1 MLTIRFDRL
10 PIDANTLFL
19 DAGAGFG
26 RHAYE
31 AARRGATV
39 VALDYGHDEVTATR
53 NTFAAMAMAGEIDV
67 ARFGGAIRGDATRL
81 PFADAAFDCVVTS
94 EVLEHIHDDEAAL
107 RELVRVLKPGGTF
120 AATVPSWF
128 PEKINWLLSDEYHA
142 PFVVGGHVRI
152 YDKQEL
158 HDKIEQGGLTITGT
172 HRSHGLHSPY
182 WWLRCAVGPAR
193 EDHPLVNAYKK
204 LLEWD
209 IMRAPVVTRTLDT
222 ALSPLIGKSYVVYAN
237 KPVIN
242 GAGSNSARS
251 AVAMSTAT
259 TATSPTQL
267 TSQLTAQLTIQSLPS
282 RDELRTTAKWI
293 ASLQLPNGMIPWF
306 VGGHCDPWNHVE
318 TAMALD
324 VMGLHHEARQAY
336 EWLMH
341 TQRVDGSWHNYYNS
355 DGSIKESKLDSNVC
369 AYVGAGVWHHWQC
382 ADDLSTIER
391 FWPMVER
398 ATEFVLNM
406 RRKDGTVLWAKEV
419 DAEPWSYAL
428 LTGSSSIR
436 HSLHCAANVAALL
449 GEPRPLWRAA
459 ADAIDAVINHS
470 PHSFEPKERWAMDW
484 YYPVLAGALID
495 DAAKLR
501 LANGWETFYLSD
513 HGIRCVSDEPWV
525 TASETAECAIA
536 YSAIGDDATAHEL
549 LALTNQH
556 RNGDGSYLTGIVY
569 PQRIAFPAMEVSA
582 YTGAAVILAADAQL
596 AISPAHKLFT
606 HH

>member
-1 MLTIRFDRL
+1 MLTIRFDHL
-10 PIDANTLFL
+10 PINNDTLFL

-39 VALDYGHDEVTATR
+39 VALDFGHDEVTATR
-53 NTFAAMAMAGEIDV
+53 NTFAAMAMAGEIDS

-81 PFADAAFDCVVTS
+81 PFADGAFDCVVTS
-94 EVLEHIHDDEAAL
+94 EVLEHIHEDVAAL

-128 PEKINWLLSDEYHA
+128 PEKINWMLSDEYHA
-142 PFVVGGHVRI
+142 PFVEGGHVRI
-152 YDKQEL
+152 YSSAEL
-158 HDKIEQGGLTITGT
+158 RGKITAQGLAITGS

-182 WWLRCAVGPAR
+182 WWLRCAVGPTR
-193 EDHPLVNAYKK
+193 ESHPLVKPYKK

-209 IMRAPVVTRTLDT
+209 IMKAPLITRALDS
-222 ALSPLIGKSYVVYAN
+222 ALSPAIGKSYVVYAEKPTA
-237 KPVIN
+237 KPVDTF
-242 GAGSNSARS
+242 ATTSR
-251 AVAMSTAT
+251 AT
-259 TATSPTQL
+259 TALRT
-267 TSQLTAQLTIQSLPS
+267 PS
-282 RDELRTTAKWI
+282 RDELRTTAQWI

-306 VGGHCDPWNHVE
+306 RGGHCDPWNHVE

-324 VMGLHHEARQAY
+324 VMGMHEEARRAY

-341 TQRVDGSWHNYYNS
+341 TQRHDGSWHNYYLS
-355 DGSIKESKLDSNVC
+355 DGTVKESKLDSNVC
-369 AYVGAGVWHHWQC
+369 AYVAAGVWHHWQC
-382 ADDLSTIER
+382 ADDLASVER

-398 ATEFVLNM
+398 AMEFVLNM
-406 RRKDGTVLWAKEV
+406 RRKDGTILWAKEV
-419 DAEPWSYAL
+419 DSEPWSYAL

-470 PHSFEPKERWAMDW
+470 PTSFEPKERWAMDW
-484 YYPVLAGALID
+484 YYPVLGGALID
-495 DAAKLR
+495 DAAKVR
-501 LANGWETFYLSD
+501 LNDDWERFFLPEL
-513 HGIRCVSDEPWV
+513 GIKCVNDEPWI

-536 YSAIGDDATAHEL
+536 YSAIGDQQTASDL
-549 LALTNQH
+549 LALTGAH
-556 RNGDGSYLTGIVY
+556 RNVDGSYLTGIVY
-569 PQRIAFPAMEVSA
+569 PQRIAFPADEVSA
-582 YTGAAVILAADAQL
+582 YTGAAVILAADAQMAL
-596 AISPAHKLFT
+596 SPAHKLFT

>member
-10 PIDANTLFL
+10 PITEATLFL

-39 VALDYGHDEVTATR
+39 VALDFGHDEVTATR

-81 PFADAAFDCVVTS
+81 PFADASFDCVVTS
-94 EVLEHIHDDEAAL
+94 EVLEHIHDDVAAL
-107 RELVRVLKPGGTF
+107 RELSRVLKPGGTF
-120 AATVPSWF
+120 AATVPSWL
-128 PEKINWLLSDEYHA
+128 PEKVNWMLSDEYHA
-142 PFVVGGHVRI
+142 PFVPGGHVRI
-152 YDKQEL
+152 YTSREL
-158 HDKIEQGGLTITGT
+158 RNKITTQGLEPVAA

-193 EDHPLVNAYKK
+193 EDHPLVARYKR
-204 LLEWD
+204 LLERD
-209 IMRAPVVTRTLDT
+209 IIEAPRTTRFADAL
-222 ALSPLIGKSYVVYAN
+222 LSPVIGKSYVVYAEKSSSTVA
-237 KPVIN
+237 KPPKT
-242 GAGSNSARS
+242 SAAS
-251 AVAMSTAT
+251 ALD
-259 TATSPTQL
+259 SPVML
-267 TSQLTAQLTIQSLPS
+267 TSHVRTPTI
-282 RDELRTTAKWI
+282 DELRTTARWI
-293 ASLQLPNGMIPWF
+293 GSLQLPNGMIPWF

-324 VMGLHHEARQAY
+324 VMGMHDHARRAY

-341 TQRVDGSWHNYYNS
+341 TQRPDGSWHNYYSS
-355 DGSIKESKLDSNVC
+355 DGAVKESKLDSNVC
-369 AYVGAGVWHHWQC
+369 AYVGAGIWHHWQC
-382 ADDLSTIER
+382 SDDLASIER

-398 ATEFVLNM
+398 AIEFVLNM
-406 RRKDGTVLWAKEV
+406 RRKDGTILWAKEV
-419 DAEPWSYAL
+419 DDEPWSYSL

-470 PHSFEPKERWAMDW
+470 PSSFEPKERWAMDW
-484 YYPVLAGALID
+484 YYPVLSGALID

-501 LANGWETFYLSD
+501 LNDAWETFYMQD
-513 HGIRCVSDEPWV
+513 HGIRCVSDEPWI

-536 YSAIGDDATAHEL
+536 HSAIGDQQTAHQL
-549 LALTNQH
+549 LSLTSPH
-556 RNGDGSYLTGIVY
+556 RNDDGSYLTGIVY
-569 PQRIAFPAMEVSA
+569 PQRIAFPANEVSA
-582 YTGAAVILAADAQL
+582 YTGAAVILAADAQS
-596 AISPAHKLFT
+596 AISPAHRLFT

>member
-10 PIDANTLFL
+10 PINEHTLFL

-53 NTFAAMAMAGEIDV
+53 NTFAAMAMAGEIDSS
-67 ARFGGAIRGDATRL
+67 RFGGTIRGDATRL

-94 EVLEHIHDDEAAL
+94 EVLEHIHDDRAAL
-107 RELVRVLKPGGTF
+107 SELARVLKPGGTF
-120 AATVPSWF
+120 AATVPSYF
-128 PEKINWLLSDEYHA
+128 PEKINWMLSDEYHA
-142 PFVVGGHVRI
+142 PFVPGGHVRI
-152 YDKQEL
+152 YKASEL
-158 HDKIEQGGLTITGT
+158 RQRLAESGLQLASR

-193 EDHPLVNAYKK
+193 DDQPLVAAYKK

-209 IMRAPVVTRTLDT
+209 IMKAPLITRALDT
-222 ALSPLIGKSYVVYAN
+222 LLSPAIGKSFVQYAT
-237 KPVIN
+237 KPRSNTDSAVN
-242 GAGSNSARS
+242 SSTNSAH
-251 AVAMSTAT
+251 
-259 TATSPTQL
+259 
-267 TSQLTAQLTIQSLPS
+267 TAQRVRTEPFVGVPT
-282 RDELRTTAKWI
+282 RNELHATAAWI
-293 ASLQLPNGMIPWF
+293 ASLQLPSGMIPWF
-306 VGGHCDPWNHVE
+306 SGGHCDPWNHVE

-324 VMGLHHEARQAY
+324 VMGFHSEARRGY
-336 EWLMH
+336 EWLMA
-341 TQRVDGSWHNYYNS
+341 TQRDDGSWHNYYNN
-355 DGSIKESKLDSNVC
+355 DGSIKESKIDSNVC
-369 AYVGAGVWHHWQC
+369 AYVAAGVWHHWQC
-382 ADDLSTIER
+382 SDDLAAVQR

-398 ATEFVLNM
+398 AMTFVLNM
-406 RRKDGTVLWAKEV
+406 RRKDGTILWAKEV
-419 DAEPWSYAL
+419 DTEPWSYAL

-470 PHSFEPKERWAMDW
+470 PNSFEPKDRWAMDW
-484 YYPVLAGALID
+484 YYPVLGGALVGD
-495 DAAKLR
+495 EAKIR
-501 LANGWETFYLSD
+501 LHDQWDSFAMPGC
-513 HGIRCVSDEPWV
+513 GIRCVSDEPWV

-536 YSAIGDDATAHEL
+536 YSAIGDQQTAREL
-549 LALTNQH
+549 LELTSLH
-556 RNGDGSYLTGIVY
+556 RMPDGSYLTGIVY
-569 PQRIAFPAMEVSA
+569 PQRIAFPADEVSA

-596 AISPAHKLFT
+596 QLSPAHRLFT

>member
-10 PIDANTLFL
+10 PITNETLFL

-39 VALDYGHDEVTATR
+39 VALDYGHDEVTGTR
-53 NTFAAMAMAGEIDV
+53 NTFAAMAMAGEIDS

-81 PFADAAFDCVVTS
+81 PFANESFDCVVTS
-94 EVLEHIHDDEAAL
+94 EVLEHIHDDVAAL
-107 RELVRVLKPGGTF
+107 SELVRVLKPGGTF
-120 AATVPSWF
+120 AATVPSWL
-128 PEKINWLLSDEYHA
+128 PEKINWMLSDEYHA

-152 YDKQEL
+152 YTADDL
-158 HDKIEQGGLTITGT
+158 RAKISEQGLRISSQ

-182 WWLRCAVGPAR
+182 WWLRCAVGPAN
-193 EDHPLVNAYKK
+193 DSHPLVKPYKK

-209 IMRAPVVTRTLDT
+209 IMRAPVVTRALDA
-222 ALSPLIGKSYVVYAN
+222 ALSPMIGKSYVVYAD
-237 KPVIN
+237 KP
-242 GAGSNSARS
+242 AATHQPATSR
-251 AVAMSTAT
+251 AT
-259 TATSPTQL
+259 TSHVSAHVSAHLPTRDQL
-267 TSQLTAQLTIQSLPS
+267 RDTA
-282 RDELRTTAKWI
+282 RWI
-293 ASLQLPNGMIPWF
+293 ASLQLPTGMIPWF

-324 VMGLHHEARQAY
+324 VMGLHDEARHAY

-341 TQRVDGSWHNYYNS
+341 TQRADGAWHNYYEC
-355 DGSIKESKLDSNVC
+355 DGSVKDAKLDSNVC

-382 ADDLSTIER
+382 ADDLAAVER

-406 RRKDGTVLWAKEV
+406 RRKDGTVLWAKEA
-419 DAEPWSYAL
+419 DGEPWSYAL
-428 LTGSSSIR
+428 LTGCSSIR
-436 HSLHCAANVAALL
+436 HSLHCAANIAALL

-470 PHSFEPKERWAMDW
+470 PESFEPKTRWAMDW
-484 YYPVLAGALID
+484 YYPVLAGALVD

-501 LANGWETFYLSD
+501 LNEGWDAFFMAER
-513 HGIRCVSDEPWV
+513 GIRCVSDEPWV

-536 YSAIGDDATAHEL
+536 HSAIGDQQTASEL
-549 LALTNQH
+549 LALTSLH
-556 RNGDGSYLTGIVY
+556 RNEDGSYLTGLVY
-569 PQRIAFPAMEVSA
+569 PDRIAFPAMEVSA
-582 YTGAAVILAADAQL
+582 YTGAAVILAADAHM
-596 AISPAHKLFT
+596 AISPAHRLFT
-606 HH
+606 QH

>member
-10 PIDANTLFL
+10 PITNDTLFL

-39 VALDYGHDEVTATR
+39 VALDYGHDEVTGTR
-53 NTFAAMAMAGEIDV
+53 NTFAAMAMAGEIDS

-81 PFADAAFDCVVTS
+81 PFANESFDCVVTS
-94 EVLEHIHDDEAAL
+94 EVLEHIHDDVAAL
-107 RELVRVLKPGGTF
+107 SELVRVLKPGGTF
-120 AATVPSWF
+120 AATVPSWL
-128 PEKINWLLSDEYHA
+128 PEKINWMLSDEYHA

-152 YDKQEL
+152 YTADDL
-158 HDKIEQGGLTITGT
+158 RAKISEQGLRISSQ

-182 WWLRCAVGPAR
+182 WWLRCAVGPAN
-193 EDHPLVNAYKK
+193 DSHPLVKPYKK

-209 IMRAPVVTRTLDT
+209 IMRAPVVTRALDA
-222 ALSPLIGKSYVVYAN
+222 ALSPMIGKSYVVYAD
-237 KPVIN
+237 KP
-242 GAGSNSARS
+242 AASHQP
-251 AVAMSTAT
+251 
-259 TATSPTQL
+259 ATSRVTTSHVSAHVSAHLPTRDQL
-267 TSQLTAQLTIQSLPS
+267 RDTA
-282 RDELRTTAKWI
+282 RWI
-293 ASLQLPNGMIPWF
+293 ASLQLPTGMIPWF

-324 VMGLHHEARQAY
+324 VMGLHDEARHAY

-341 TQRVDGSWHNYYNS
+341 TQRADGAWHNYYES
-355 DGSIKESKLDSNVC
+355 DGSVKDAKLDSNVC

-382 ADDLSTIER
+382 ADDLAAVER

-406 RRKDGTVLWAKEV
+406 RRKDGTVLWAKEA
-419 DAEPWSYAL
+419 DGEPWSYAL
-428 LTGSSSIR
+428 LTGCSSIR
-436 HSLHCAANVAALL
+436 HSLHCAANIAALL

-470 PHSFEPKERWAMDW
+470 PESFEPKTRWAMDW
-484 YYPVLAGALID
+484 YYPVLAGALVD

-501 LANGWETFYLSD
+501 LNEGWDAFFMAER
-513 HGIRCVSDEPWV
+513 GIRCVSDEPWV

-536 YSAIGDDATAHEL
+536 HSAIGDQQTASEL
-549 LALTNQH
+549 LALTTLH
-556 RNGDGSYLTGIVY
+556 RNADGSYLTGLVY
-569 PQRIAFPAMEVSA
+569 PDRIAFPAMEVSA
-582 YTGAAVILAADAQL
+582 YTGAAVILAADAHM
-596 AISPAHKLFT
+596 AISPAHRLFT
-606 HH
+606 QH

>member
-10 PIDANTLFL
+10 PISEGTLFL

-81 PFADAAFDCVVTS
+81 PFADSSFECVVTS

-107 RELVRVLKPGGTF
+107 RELARVLKPGGTF

-128 PEKINWLLSDEYHA
+128 PEKVNWMLSDEYHA
-142 PFVVGGHVRI
+142 PFVPGGHVRI
-152 YDKQEL
+152 YTSREL
-158 HDKIEQGGLTITGT
+158 RDKISRHGLDPVST
-172 HRSHGLHSPY
+172 HRSHGLHAPY

-193 EDHPLVNAYKK
+193 EDHPLVARYKK

-209 IMRAPVVTRTLDT
+209 IMAAPRVTRVADSV
-222 ALSPLIGKSYVVYAN
+222 LSPVIGKSYVVYAR
-237 KPVIN
+237 KP
-242 GAGSNSARS
+242 
-251 AVAMSTAT
+251 AVSHTPVAAP
-259 TATSPTQL
+259 ALVGGNIRVPT
-267 TSQLTAQLTIQSLPS
+267 I
-282 RDELRTTAKWI
+282 DELRTTAGWI

-306 VGGHCDPWNHVE
+306 ADGHCDPWNHVE

-324 VMGLHHEARQAY
+324 VMGMHDEARRAY
-336 EWLMH
+336 EWLMN
-341 TQRVDGSWHNYYNS
+341 TQRADGSWHNYYLSN
-355 DGSIKESKLDSNVC
+355 GTVKEAKLDSNVC
-369 AYVGAGVWHHWQC
+369 AYIGAGIWHHWQC
-382 ADDLSTIER
+382 SDDLAAVER

-398 ATEFVLNM
+398 AMGFVLNM
-406 RRKDGTVLWAKEV
+406 RRKDGTILWAKEV
-419 DAEPWSYAL
+419 DAEPWSYSL

-470 PHSFEPKERWAMDW
+470 PSSFEPKERWAMDW
-484 YYPVLAGALID
+484 YYPVLAGALVE

-501 LANGWETFYLSD
+501 LNDAWDTFYMSG
-513 HGIRCVSDEPWV
+513 HGIRCVSDEPWI

-536 YSAIGDDATAHEL
+536 HSAIGDQRTANEL
-549 LALTNQH
+549 LALTSPH
-556 RNGDGSYLTGIVY
+556 RNDDGSYTTGIVY
-569 PQRIAFPAMEVSA
+569 PQRIAFPADEVSA
-582 YTGAAVILAADAQL
+582 YTGAAVILAADAQM
-596 AISPAHKLFT
+596 AISPAHRLFT